1 MSSGTRYGKLAVL
14 GVGLMGGS
22 LALAMR
28 KYALC
33 GSVSGYGR
41 TEGNLVR
48 ARERG
53 IVDSY
58 HMDPAEACRDADLVA
73 FCTPVGRFESL
84 ASEIRGSLK
93 KGATVIDV
101 GSIKGGLVRRME
113 DLMPEGVR
121 FVGCHPIAGSE
132 RSGIDDSDGDLFKG
146 ATCIITNTDRT
157 DPDALKE
164 VRAVWET
171 LGSKVKMMGPEEH
184 DRVYA
189 LVSHIPHLVAYALVN
204 TVGDVD
210 GSYLS
215 YAGQGFKD
223 TTRIASS
230 SPDVWRDIC
239 MHNRDNMLDFI
250 WRFRDNLD
258 KLGNCLKKGDSEGL
272 EEAFHRARALRAL
285 LDD

>member
-1 MSSGTRYGKLAVL
+1 MGTGIRYDKLAIL
-14 GVGLMGGS
+14 GVGLMGAS

-28 KYALC
+28 KHSLC

-41 TEGNLVR
+41 TEGNL
-48 ARERG
+48 AKAKDRG

-58 HMDPAEACRDADLVA
+58 HLDPAEACSDADLVV

-84 ASEIRGSLK
+84 AAEIRGSLK

-113 DLMPEGVR
+113 ALMPEGVR

-132 RSGIDDSDGDLFKG
+132 RSGIEVSDGDLFKG
-146 ATCIITNTDRT
+146 ATCVITNTDRT
-157 DPDALKE
+157 DLEALGGIRE
-164 VRAVWET
+164 MWET

-210 GSYLS
+210 GSYLG

-230 SPDVWRDIC
+230 SPDLWRDIC

-250 WRFRDNLD
+250 GRFRDNLD
-258 KLGNCLKKGDSEGL
+258 KLGNCLKSGDSEGL
-272 EEAFHRARALRAL
+272 EEAFNRARALRAL